1 MMNRRLIKKKGLE
14 SQIRVHYLS
23 KVLRVKNDII
33 HLS

>member
-14 SQIRVHYLS
+14 NQIRVHYLS
-23 KVLRVKNDII
+23 KVLRARNDIV